1 MSLIAESHLQFI
13 IEVAVVI
20 QVGMIFLLNL
30 IPMSLSFVLLG
41 ALILASALTGI
52 FTMDTLLLF
61 IPGFTHH
68 ELTHPFGSV
77 ALLAIIT
84 SFAAL
89 PMMKEVGIKFRNLK
103 IYLILLIVI
112 ITVVGGLMHRSFLL
126 LWFLGLLIG
135 FFIISKSFRQK
146 SVFTIKK
153 ILMVVVAVVAGFG
166 SLELLSRL
174 LSMPILSPLLRV
186 MRIEQYALPSM
197 DMVLQNTTILGHV
210 QGTCFWAAQC
220 LGGSDG
226 YISLPISIIT
236 TFGLP
241 YPVFYGILVTKKDVI
256 DYMLPGTFGVAY
268 DFGYLA
274 LVMVLIWAVA
284 VIYVGFKMLATY
296 RDKREKGEKNCL
308 GREALLIGTLTA
320 FLAQLIIGLFVIN
333 RSLNGTALLVL
344 LFLSALVFAHLLLV
358 KKN

>member
-103 IYLILLIVI
+103 IYLILLISYYNCCWGFDAQI
-112 ITVVGGLMHRSFLL
+112 FPAIVV
-126 LWFLGLLIG
+126 
-135 FFIISKSFRQK
+135 FR
-146 SVFTIKK
+146 T
-153 ILMVVVAVVAGFG
+153 
-166 SLELLSRL
+166 
-174 LSMPILSPLLRV
+174 
-186 MRIEQYALPSM
+186 
-197 DMVLQNTTILGHV
+197 
-210 QGTCFWAAQC
+210 
-220 LGGSDG
+220 
-226 YISLPISIIT
+226 
-236 TFGLP
+236 
-241 YPVFYGILVTKKDVI
+241 
-256 DYMLPGTFGVAY
+256 
-268 DFGYLA
+268 
-274 LVMVLIWAVA
+274 
-284 VIYVGFKMLATY
+284 
-296 RDKREKGEKNCL
+296 
-308 GREALLIGTLTA
+308 
-320 FLAQLIIGLFVIN
+320 IN
-333 RSLNGTALLVL
+333 RIFYHIKIIQTEICV
-344 LFLSALVFAHLLLV
+344 HHQ
-358 KKN
+358 KNTHGSCCSCCRIWIP

>member
-1 MSLIAESHLQFI
+1 MSLIAETHLQFI
-13 IEVAVVI
+13 IEVAVII

-30 IPMSLSFVLLG
+30 IPLSLSFVLLG
-41 ALILASALTGI
+41 ALILASALAGI
-52 FTMDTLLLF
+52 FTLDTLLLF

-89 PMMKEVGIKFRNLK
+89 PMMREVGINFRNLK
-103 IYLILLIVI
+103 IYLVILVII

-126 LWFLGLLIG
+126 LWFLGLFIG

-146 SVFTIKK
+146 SVFTIKR
-153 ILMVVVAVVAGFG
+153 ILLVVLTVGAGFG
-166 SLELLSRL
+166 ALEIISRAI
-174 LSMPILSPLLRV
+174 SMPILSPLLRI
-186 MRIEQYALPSM
+186 MRIEQYAIPSM
-197 DMVLQNTTILGHV
+197 DIVIKNSSLFGHV
-210 QGTCFWAAQC
+210 QESCFWLGQC
-220 LGGSDG
+220 LGGADG

-236 TFGLP
+236 MFGLP

-256 DYMLPGTFGVAY
+256 DYMLPGTFGVAF
-268 DFGYLA
+268 DFGYLTLILVLLWA
-274 LVMVLIWAVA
+274 LG
-284 VIYVGFKMLATY
+284 VIVIGFKMMAIY
-296 RDKREKGEKNCL
+296 RDKREKGEKNYL
-308 GREALLIGTLTA
+308 GREALLLGTLTA
-320 FLAQLIIGLFVIN
+320 FIAQSVIGLFIIN

-344 LFLSALVFAHLLLV
+344 LFLSALVIAHLLMV

>member
-1 MSLIAESHLQFI
+1 MSLIADTHLHFI
-13 IEVAVVI
+13 IEVAIII
-20 QVGMIFLLNL
+20 QVGMIFLLNF
-30 IPMSLSFVLLG
+30 IPLSLSFVLLG

-52 FTMDTLLLF
+52 FTLDTLLLF

-89 PMMKEVGIKFRNLK
+89 PMMQEVGIKFRNLK
-103 IYLILLIVI
+103 IYLVLLIII

-146 SVFTIKK
+146 SVFTIKR
-153 ILMVVVAVVAGFG
+153 ILLVILAVGAGFG
-166 SLELLSRL
+166 ALEILSRA
-174 LSMPILSPLLRV
+174 LSMPILSPLLRI
-186 MRIEQYALPSM
+186 MRIEEYAIPSM
-197 DMVLQNTTILGHV
+197 DIVLKNSSLLGHV
-210 QGTCFWAAQC
+210 QGSCFWLAQC

-226 YISLPISIIT
+226 YISLPISLIT
-236 TFGLP
+236 MFGLP
-241 YPVFYGILVTKKDVI
+241 FPVFYGLLVTKKDVI
-256 DYMLPGTFGVAY
+256 DYMLPGTFGVAF
-268 DFGYLA
+268 DFGYLT
-274 LVMVLIWAVA
+274 LLMVLLW
-284 VIYVGFKMLATY
+284 VIGVIVIGFKILAIY
-296 RDKREKGEKNCL
+296 RDKREKGDKKCL
-308 GREALLIGTLTA
+308 GREAFLIGTLTA
-320 FLAQLIIGLFVIN
+320 FIAQAIIGLFVIN

-344 LFLSALVFAHLLLV
+344 LFLSALVIAHLLLV

>member
-1 MSLIAESHLQFI
+1 MSLIAENHLQFI
-13 IEVAVVI
+13 IEVAIII
-20 QVGMIFLLNL
+20 QIGMIFFLNL
-30 IPMSLSFVLLG
+30 IPLSLSFVLLG
-41 ALILASALTGI
+41 ALVLASALTGI

-89 PMMKEVGIKFRNLK
+89 PVMDEVGIKFRNLK
-103 IYLILLIVI
+103 IYLALLIII

-146 SVFTIKK
+146 SVFTLKR
-153 ILMVVVAVVAGFG
+153 ILLVITAVLVGFG
-166 SLELLSRL
+166 SLEILARA
-174 LSMPILSPLLRV
+174 LSMPILSPLLRI
-186 MRIEQYALPSM
+186 MRIEQFALPSM
-197 DMVLQNTTILGHV
+197 DIVLKNSTLLGHM

-226 YISLPISIIT
+226 YISLPISLIT
-236 TFGLP
+236 AFGLP

-256 DYMLPGTFGVAY
+256 DYMLPGTFGVTY
-268 DFGYLA
+268 DFGYLT
-274 LVMVLIWAVA
+274 LVMVLLWVVG
-284 VIYVGFKMLATY
+284 VIFIGFKILAIY
-296 RDKREKGEKNCL
+296 REKREKGDKKCL

-320 FLAQLIIGLFVIN
+320 FIAQALIGLFVIN
-333 RSLNGTALLVL
+333 RSFNGTALLVL
-344 LFLSALVFAHLLLV
+344 LFLSALVLAHLLLV